1 MVNCLQ
7 NSWDKPVTV
16 EFNYYMKIQQAEHQF
31 KKGISELLYSE
42 FLWPR
47 LLLLFTYIYAMECNN
62 PQKTFLY
69 SF

>member
-42 FLWPR
+42 FL
-47 LLLLFTYIYAMECNN
+47 
-62 PQKTFLY
+62 
-69 SF
+69 